1 MPEHDPYQHIVLV
14 RVMTDVSLRCA
25 AAFPFW
31 RIEDDARIGEM
42 NSLTRLR
49 CMMDRIVSGDYSLP
63 GYLSPACASLIRGML
78 SVDPAERLTM
88 ADVMAHPWVCTD
100 LPTNCFEVNAQLLA
114 MPEAQRTAFCRQTE
128 DDILHIVGRA
138 CRLL

>member
-1 MPEHDPYQHIVLV
+1 ME
-14 RVMTDVSLRCA
+14 
-25 AAFPFW
+25 
-31 RIEDDARIGEM
+31 EM

-49 CMMDRIVSGDYSLP
+49 CMMDRIVTGDYSLP
-63 GYLSPACASLIRGML
+63 GYLSASCASLIAGML
-78 SVDPAERLTM
+78 AVDPAERMTM
-88 ADVMAHPWVCTD
+88 ADVMAHPWVRCD
-100 LPTNCFEVNAQLLA
+100 LPTDCFEVNAQLLA